1 MHGCS
6 VGSDLVVNAEVDSM
20 GGFVEGGVGIG
31 TKTSPRTA
39 AIEKFQSKLRQ
50 ERDGQHG
57 RRRQLEFLEEGGNP
71 LDFKIEDAASL
82 SVQSTSLTDKQLD
95 QFVTSEVKGSFAITT
110 SAHGDSVESSGRPGA
125 PQLCEPNSADNLM
138 LFDGENKFVG
148 GDRGYRHPPR
158 SNVTPSGQSSKFEE
172 SQNAK
177 EVGKSTAF
185 GIPKKA
191 YKRRYR
197 PRPNHD
203 SARSGSSDI
212 ARGGH
217 ATSLPSQH
225 FPGDVKRLVSDS
237 DKDQNSSL
245 NIAQPPSPNGGMPL
259 KTMPSDNQ
267 LDLEVDGVKAAEST
281 TDFKKDDLLDTVPD
295 ASASRGL
302 LDDQHDQNSLTG
314 VQEMPIQ
321 EAPEK
326 PQLSL
331 VKERVGSAGLDCQP
345 HTTEREIEND
355 SSLMNG
361 FSSGKEF
368 KKSFANEA
376 ENSGAALGAKRLDSE
391 SSCTQTSLSL
401 DGHNDSEMCTNLNI
415 LDSNGNLNGQLVVPD
430 GTPVTE
436 SDVKVN
442 TEIKAVMNS
451 GLNNENFNSG
461 SHNRQS
467 NGCVPKSPEE
477 LVNTVSNLPSETKD
491 KLITERMEEVGPSES
506 ESARKCTVLKT
517 EDSNPQN
524 VCNVG
529 IQGMID
535 TCIPENSE
543 CVSETRVSNL
553 APEGQAPR
561 IHGDEDSI
569 LKEAQIIE
577 AKRKRIAE
585 LSAVTCP
592 LEYGRKS
599 HWDYVLEEMVWL
611 ANDFAQER
619 LWKITAAGQICH
631 KVAFNSRL
639 RFREQNRIW
648 EQKKVAHNVAKAV
661 MDFWHSI
668 EGKSQKMEFPRPKKD
683 YTNAIRGYAM
693 RFLKYND
700 SDVPKSQA
708 EAPSTP
714 DGISDWGIM
723 DTSSEDHLTEVN
735 LFYPVLPG
743 AMDSYR
749 KSIEAHV
756 QLCEKT
762 GNMQEE
768 VETSGCDAVTDC
780 AYEMVEGETSAYDR
794 TVALEGN
801 KSSRFPQKTRKIH
814 LKGYS
819 GRPYDGGA
827 DILFTQCVENRVGS
841 HQSVLLGKRP
851 ASTLNVSIPTKRVR
865 TASRQRVV
873 SPFDATTPGFVQLPI
888 KTDASS
894 GDTGSFQDDQCT
906 LHGGSNMNSLEVE
919 SVGDYEKQLL
929 FDSAEVSKPKKKK
942 KPKFLGSAY
951 GQRWQGDSN
960 YQTNQRDHS
969 RKRLESHQLVSNGS
983 SGLFG
988 QHNAKKPKMLR
999 QSLEN
1004 SFENNAPIG
1013 GSIPSPVASQMSN
1026 MSNPNKLM
1034 RMLSG
1039 RDRSRKAKTLKM
1051 PAGQA
1056 GSGSPWSLFEDQALV
1071 VLVHDMG
1078 PNWELVSDA
1087 INSTLQFKCIY
1098 RKPNECKERHKILMD
1113 RTTGDGADSAED
1125 SGSSQPYPST
1135 LPGIP
1140 KGSARQLFQRLQGPM
1155 EEDTLKS
1162 HFEKIILIGKKY
1174 LLRKTQGENYDLKQL
1189 QQPHDSQMHALSQL
1203 CPSNLNGGPILTPLD
1218 LCDAPSSS
1226 PDFLPVGFEGPHSS
1240 GLSISSQGGG
1250 SMLPASGASSGV
1262 QASSNMIPG
1271 SNFPSASSSP
1281 LNASVRDGR
1290 YAVPRSVSFPVDEQ
1304 QRSQQYNQI
1313 LSGGNML
1320 SNISAPG
1327 ALAGSDSGGART
1339 HPSGN
1344 STGTLTGFNRSMPMA
1359 RPGFQG
1365 IASSSMLNSGSMLS
1379 SGTVAMPS
1387 TVNMH
1392 SGVSSTQANSMVRPR
1407 DVLHM
1412 IRPSQNQEA
1421 KRQMIAPELQIKA
1434 SQGSS
1439 QGVPLFGGLSS
1450 SFPNQTASSP
1460 VSPHP
1465 LHHQQPHVMSSQQP
1479 LVHSPRHPHLQG
1491 AGHATNPQHQA
1502 YAIRIARERHLK
1514 QRLLQQQQ
1522 QQLSNTPPHLPIPSS
1537 LQNSPPITSQ
1547 TSSPPVS
1554 RSSLASPA
1562 SMSPVPQ
1569 HQLKHPFPA
1578 HGLGRAAQPGG
1589 SSLITQMGKQRPPQT
1604 GQQQLQNANRHHPP
1618 QRQQSDSQKQAKV
1631 LKGVGRGKSMMH
1643 QNIQIDPSLSD
1654 GLPTDQVN
1662 QSAEKGEQATQLVQG
1677 QGVYAGPGCSL
1688 VQPAK
1693 QKVSQQ
1699 QHPHSQSYS
1708 GQVPLSKKQQ
1718 IHSNSD
1724 NTNQGLAS
1732 SSVSGPNLPHQSAP
1746 TSVVGSSNHRVLMH
1760 PQQQVQLRPKLM
1772 TQSQAALQGV
1782 LQRKRSLNS
1791 EPPNKLQAGEPESE
1805 QRNIC
1810 NTSQIGKTP
1819 LQDSNNVTNAT
1830 EVSVPGATQ
1839 MKAAVPS
1846 LDSIGTPPTN
1856 SAGNETVPEVNQG
1869 VSQMQSSGLSSVGR
1883 DASVQ
1888 WKQKSSELHP
1898 PSPVTQPPS
1907 HQQQQQWPPLQH
1919 PDQAGNRSL
1928 LARPSES

>member
-6 VGSDLVVNAEVDSM
+6 VGSDLVVNAGVDSM
-20 GGFVEGGVGIG
+20 GEFVEGGMGIG
-31 TKTSPRTA
+31 TKTSPRTT
-39 AIEKFQSKLRQ
+39 AIEKARAELRQ
-50 ERDGQHG
+50 EYGGQHES
-57 RRRQLEFLEEGGNP
+57 RRQLEFLEEGGDP
-71 LDFKIEDAASL
+71 LEFKFEDVATL
-82 SVQSTSLTDKQLD
+82 SVQSTSLTDKHPDL
-95 QFVTSEVKGSFAITT
+95 FVTSEIKGSFAITT

-138 LFDGENKFVG
+138 LFDGKNKFVG
-148 GDRGYRHPPR
+148 SDRGYRHPSR

-177 EVGKSTAF
+177 ELGKSAAF

-191 YKRRYR
+191 YKRRNR
-197 PRPNHD
+197 SRTNRD
-203 SARSGSSDI
+203 SARSSSSDI

-217 ATSLPSQH
+217 DTSLPLQP
-225 FPGDVKRLVSDS
+225 FPKDVKGPVSDL

-245 NIAQPPSPNGGMPL
+245 NIAQTPSPNGGMAL
-259 KTMPSDNQ
+259 KTMLSDNQ

-281 TDFKKDDLLDTVPD
+281 TDFKKDNMLDTVPD

-302 LDDQHDQNSLTG
+302 LDDQHNQNSLTC
-314 VQEMPIQ
+314 VQKTIQ

-331 VKERVGSAGLDCQP
+331 VKERAVSSGLDCQP
-345 HTTEREIEND
+345 DTTEREVENS

-361 FSSGKEF
+361 FGSRKDY

-376 ENSGAALGAKRLDSE
+376 ENSGAALGAKGLDSE

-401 DGHNDSEMCTNLNI
+401 DGLNDSEMCTNRSI

-430 GTPVTE
+430 GMAVTE
-436 SDVKVN
+436 TDVKVKN
-442 TEIKAVMNS
+442 EIKADMNS
-451 GLNNENFNSG
+451 GLNNENHNSG
-461 SHNRQS
+461 HGNHQG
-467 NGCVPKSPEE
+467 NVCVPKSSEE
-477 LVNTVSNLPSETKD
+477 LVCTVSNSQSEIKD
-491 KLITERMEEVGPSES
+491 KLITERMEDVGPSEL
-506 ESARKCTVLKT
+506 EITRKCFVLKS
-517 EDSNPQN
+517 EDPDPEN

-529 IQGMID
+529 VQGMIN
-535 TCIPENSE
+535 TCIPEHPE

-561 IHGDEDSI
+561 IQGDEDSI

-577 AKRKRIAE
+577 AKHKRIAE
-585 LSAVTCP
+585 LSAVSCP
-592 LEYGRKS
+592 LENIRKS
-599 HWDYVLEEMVWL
+599 HWGYVLEEMVWL

-631 KVAFNSRL
+631 QVAFNSRL
-639 RFREQNRIW
+639 RFLERNRRW
-648 EQKKVAHNVAKAV
+648 EQKTVAHDVAKSV

-668 EGKSQKMEFPRPKKD
+668 EVYRGKSQKMELASPKKD
-683 YTNAIRGYAM
+683 YTIAIREYAM

-708 EAPSTP
+708 EAPLTP
-714 DGISDWGIM
+714 DRISDWGTM
-723 DTSSEDHLTEVN
+723 DASSEDHLKEEN
-735 LFYPVLPG
+735 LFYPVLLG
-743 AMDSYR
+743 AMDAYR
-749 KSIEAHV
+749 KSIESHV

-762 GNMQEE
+762 GNGLQEE
-768 VETSGCDAVTDC
+768 VETSACDAATGF
-780 AYEMVEGETSAYDR
+780 AYEVDEGETNAYDR
-794 TVALEGN
+794 SVPLDGN
-801 KSSRFPQKTRKIH
+801 KSSRFPQKTPKIH
-814 LKGYS
+814 LKGYT
-819 GRPYDGGA
+819 GRPYDVGA
-827 DILFTQCVENRVGS
+827 DILFTENRVGN
-841 HQSVLLGKRP
+841 HQSVLQGKRP
-851 ASTLNVSIPTKRVR
+851 ASTLDVSIPTKRVR

-873 SPFDATTPGFVQLPI
+873 SPFGATAAGCVQLPI

-894 GDTGSFQDDQCT
+894 GDTGSFQDDQST
-906 LHGGSNMNSLEVE
+906 LHGGSHMNSLEVE
-919 SVGDYEKQLL
+919 SVGDYEKHLL

-942 KPKFLGSAY
+942 KAKLLGSAY
-951 GQRWQGDSN
+951 GQRWQADSN
-960 YQTNQRDHS
+960 YQANQKDHS
-969 RKRLESHQLVSNGS
+969 RKRFESHQFESNGS

-999 QSLEN
+999 QSFET
-1004 SFENNAPIG
+1004 FENNAPIG

-1026 MSNPNKLM
+1026 MSNPNKFM

-1039 RDRSRKAKTLKM
+1039 RDRNRKSKTLKM
-1051 PAGQA
+1051 PAGQP
-1056 GSGSPWSLFEDQALV
+1056 GSGSPWSLFEEQALV

-1098 RKPNECKERHKILMD
+1098 RKPNECKERHKVLMD

-1174 LLRKTQGENYDLKQL
+1174 LLEKTQGENYDLKHI
-1189 QQPHDSQMHALSQL
+1189 QQPHDSHIHALTQL
-1203 CPSNLNGGPILTPLD
+1203 CPSYLNGGPILTPLD
-1218 LCDAPSSS
+1218 LCEELPPSS
-1226 PDFLPVGFEGPHSS
+1226 PDFLPVGFEGPHSG
-1240 GLSISSQGGG
+1240 GLSISSQAGG
-1250 SMLPASGASSGV
+1250 SSLPASGANSGV
-1262 QASSNMIPG
+1262 QASSNMILG
-1271 SNFPSASSSP
+1271 SNFPSSSGP
-1281 LNASVRDGR
+1281 LNASVR
-1290 YAVPRSVSFPVDEQ
+1290 YAVPRSAPFPVVEH
-1304 QRSQQYNQI
+1304 QRTHQYNQM
-1313 LSGGNML
+1313 LSGGNVQ
-1320 SNISAPG
+1320 SSTSSPG
-1327 ALAGSDSGGART
+1327 ALAGGDNGGART

-1344 STGTLTGFNRSMPMA
+1344 NMGTLSGFNRGMPMA

-1365 IASSSMLNSGSMLS
+1365 MTSSSMLNSGSMLS
-1379 SGTVAMPS
+1379 SGVVAMPS
-1387 TVNMH
+1387 TVNMQ
-1392 SGVSSTQANSMVRPR
+1392 SGVSSNQGNSMSRSR

-1421 KRQMIAPELQIKA
+1421 QRQMTVPELQIKA

-1439 QGVPLFGGLSS
+1439 QGVHPFGGSSS

-1460 VSPHP
+1460 VSSHP
-1465 LHHQQPHVMSSQQP
+1465 LHHQQPHLLASQQP

-1491 AGHATNPQHQA
+1491 ASHATSPQHQA
-1502 YAIRIARERHLK
+1502 YAIRLARERHLQ

-1522 QQLSNTPPHLPIPSS
+1522 QLSHTQPHLPISS
-1537 LQNSPPITSQ
+1537 PLQNSPQITSQ

-1554 RSSLASPA
+1554 LSPLASPS
-1562 SMSPVPQ
+1562 SMSPMPP

-1578 HGLGRAAQPGG
+1578 HGLGRTAQTGG
-1589 SSLITQMGKQRPPQT
+1589 SMNKQRPPQI
-1604 GQQQLQNANRHHPP
+1604 GQQQLQNASRHHPP
-1618 QRQQSDSQKQAKV
+1618 QRQQPESQKQAKV
-1631 LKGVGRGKSMMH
+1631 LKGAGRGKSMTH
-1643 QNIQIDPSLSD
+1643 QTLQIDPSLSD
-1654 GLPTDQVN
+1654 GLPTDQMN

-1677 QGVYAGPGCSL
+1677 QGIL

-1693 QKVSQQ
+1693 QKVNQP
-1699 QHPHSQSYS
+1699 QHAHSKIYS

-1718 IHSNSD
+1718 IPSNSD
-1724 NTNQGLAS
+1724 STNQGLAS
-1732 SSVSGPNLPHQSAP
+1732 SGVLGPNLPHQSLP

-1791 EPPNKLQAGEPESE
+1791 EPPNKLQPGEPQSE
-1805 QRNIC
+1805 QHNIC

-1819 LQDSNNVTNAT
+1819 VQNSKNLANAA
-1830 EVSVPGATQ
+1830 EVSAPGATQ
-1839 MKAAVPS
+1839 MKVAVPS

-1856 SAGNETVPEVNQG
+1856 SAGGDTVPEVSQG
-1869 VSQMQSSGLSSVGR
+1869 LSQMQSSGKFSPTGR

-1888 WKQKSSELHP
+1888 WKQKSSELRP
-1898 PSPVTQPPS
+1898 PLLVTQPQS
-1907 HQQQQQWPPLQH
+1907 HQQQQQRPPLQH
-1919 PDQAGNRSL
+1919 PDQAQVLQAGKRSL
-1928 LARPSES
+1928 LAKPNESRLD

>member
-20 GGFVEGGVGIG
+20 GGFVEGGVDIG

-50 ERDGQHG
+50 ERDGQHE
-57 RRRQLEFLEEGGNP
+57 RRRQLDFLEEGGDP

-82 SVQSTSLTDKQLD
+82 SVQSTSLTDKQPD
-95 QFVTSEVKGSFAITT
+95 QFVISEVKGSFAITT
-110 SAHGDSVESSGRPGA
+110 SAHGDSAESTGQPGS

-148 GDRGYRHPPR
+148 GDRGYRHPSR
-158 SNVTPSGQSSKFEE
+158 SNVTPPGQSSKFEE

-177 EVGKSTAF
+177 ELGKSTAF

-191 YKRRYR
+191 YRRRYR
-197 PRPNHD
+197 PRPNRD
-203 SARSGSSDI
+203 SARSSSSDI

-217 ATSLPSQH
+217 VTSLPSQH
-225 FPGDVKRLVSDS
+225 FPRDVKGLVSDS

-245 NIAQPPSPNGGMPL
+245 NIARPPSPNGGMPL

-267 LDLEVDGVKAAEST
+267 LDLEVDGVKVAEST
-281 TDFKKDDLLDTVPD
+281 TDFKKDDMLDTVPD

-302 LDDQHDQNSLTG
+302 LDDQHDQNSLTC
-314 VQEMPIQ
+314 VQEMHIQ

-331 VKERVGSAGLDCQP
+331 LKERVGSAGLDCQR
-345 HTTEREIEND
+345 HTTEREVENI

-361 FSSGKEF
+361 FSSRKD
-368 KKSFANEA
+368 KKSFGNEA
-376 ENSGAALGAKRLDSE
+376 ENSGAALGAKHLDSE

-401 DGHNDSEMCTNLNI
+401 DGHNDSEMCTNMSI
-415 LDSNGNLNGQLVVPD
+415 LDFNGNLNGQLVVPD
-430 GTPVTE
+430 GMPVIE
-436 SDVKVN
+436 GDVKVK
-442 TEIKAVMNS
+442 TETKADMNS
-451 GLNNENFNSG
+451 GLNIDNLNSG
-461 SHNRQS
+461 NHNRQS
-467 NGCVPKSPEE
+467 NGCVPKSLEE
-477 LVNTVSNLPSETKD
+477 LVSTVSNLPSEIKD
-491 KLITERMEEVGPSES
+491 KLITGRMEEVGPSES
-506 ESARKCTVLKT
+506 EIARKCVVLNT

-524 VCNVG
+524 DCNV
-529 IQGMID
+529 GMID

-543 CVSETRVSNL
+543 CVSQTRVSNL

-569 LKEAQIIE
+569 LKESQIIE

-592 LEYGRKS
+592 LENGRKS

-631 KVAFNSRL
+631 QVAFNSRL
-639 RFREQNRIW
+639 RFQERNRSW

-668 EGKSQKMEFPRPKKD
+668 EAYRGKSQKMEFPRPKKD
-683 YTNAIRGYAM
+683 YTIAIREYAM
-693 RFLKYND
+693 RFLKFND

-714 DGISDWGIM
+714 DRISDWGIT
-723 DTSSEDHLTEVN
+723 DTSPEDHLTEEN
-735 LFYPVLPG
+735 LFYPVLLG
-743 AMDSYR
+743 AMDAYR
-749 KSIEAHV
+749 KSIESHV
-756 QLCEKT
+756 QLCERT
-762 GNMQEE
+762 SNSMQEE
-768 VETSGCDAVTDC
+768 VETSACDAVTDC
-780 AYEMVEGETSAYDR
+780 AEVDEGETNAYDR

-819 GRPYDGGA
+819 GRPYDGRA

-841 HQSVLLGKRP
+841 HQSVLPGKRP
-851 ASTLNVSIPTKRVR
+851 SSTLNVSIPTKRVR

-873 SPFDATTPGFVQLPI
+873 SPFGATTPGFVQLPI

-894 GDTGSFQDDQCT
+894 GDTGSFQNDQST

-919 SVGDYEKQLL
+919 SVGDYEKHLL

-969 RKRLESHQLVSNGS
+969 RKRLKSHQLESNGS

-988 QHNAKKPKMLR
+988 QHNAKMLR

-1004 SFENNAPIG
+1004 PFENNAPIG

-1039 RDRSRKAKTLKM
+1039 KDRSRKAKTLKM
-1051 PAGQA
+1051 PAGQP

-1098 RKPNECKERHKILMD
+1098 RKSNECKERHKILMD

-1174 LLRKTQGENYDLKQL
+1174 LLRKTRGENYDLKQL

-1226 PDFLPVGFEGPHSS
+1226 PDFLPIGFESPHSS

-1250 SMLPASGASSGV
+1250 SVLPASGANSGV
-1262 QASSNMIPG
+1262 QASSNMILG
-1271 SNFPSASSSP
+1271 SNFPSSSSSP
-1281 LNASVRDGR
+1281 LNASVR

-1304 QRSQQYNQI
+1304 QRSQQYNQM
-1313 LSGGNML
+1313 LSGGNMQ

-1344 STGTLTGFNRSMPMA
+1344 SMGSLTGFNRGMPMA

-1379 SGTVAMPS
+1379 SGMVAMPS

-1392 SGVSSTQANSMVRPR
+1392 SGVSSNQGNSMAIPR

-1421 KRQMIAPELQIKA
+1421 QRQMIVPELQIKV
-1434 SQGSS
+1434 SQGRS
-1439 QGVPLFGGLSS
+1439 QGVPPFGGLSS

-1460 VSPHP
+1460 VSSHP
-1465 LHHQQPHVMSSQQP
+1465 LHQQQPHLISSQQP
-1479 LVHSPRHPHLQG
+1479 LVHSPCHPHLQG
-1491 AGHATNPQHQA
+1491 ASHTTNPQHQA
-1502 YAIRIARERHLK
+1502 YAIRLARERHLQ

-1522 QQLSNTPPHLPIPSS
+1522 QQLSHAQPHLPMSSS
-1537 LQNSPPITSQ
+1537 LQNSPQITSQ
-1547 TSSPPVS
+1547 TSPPVS
-1554 RSSLASPA
+1554 LSPLASPA
-1562 SMSPVPQ
+1562 SLSPMSQ
-1569 HQLKHPFPA
+1569 HQLKQPFPA
-1578 HGLGRAAQPGG
+1578 HGLGRTAQTGG
-1589 SSLITQMGKQRPPQT
+1589 SSLITQMGKQRPHQT
-1604 GQQQLQNANRHHPP
+1604 GQQQLQNASRHHPP
-1618 QRQQSDSQKQAKV
+1618 QRQQSVSQKQAKI
-1631 LKGVGRGKSMMH
+1631 LKGVGRGKSMIH
-1643 QNIQIDPSLSD
+1643 QNMQTDTSLTD

-1677 QGVYAGPGCSL
+1677 QGAYAGPGCSL

-1693 QKVSQQ
+1693 QKVSQP
-1699 QHPHSQSYS
+1699 QHPHSKS
-1708 GQVPLSKKQQ
+1708 LSKKQQ
-1718 IHSNSD
+1718 NSSNSD

-1732 SSVSGPNLPHQSAP
+1732 SSVSGPKVPHQSVP
-1746 TSVVGSSNHRVLMH
+1746 TSVVGSTNHRVLMH

-1772 TQSQAALQGV
+1772 TQSQAALQEV

-1791 EPPNKLQAGEPESE
+1791 EPPNKLQAGEPQSE

-1810 NTSQIGKTP
+1810 NTSQIGKMP
-1819 LQDSNNVTNAT
+1819 PQDSNNLTNAT
-1830 EVSVPGATQ
+1830 EVSAPGATQ

-1856 SAGNETVPEVNQG
+1856 SAGSETVPEVNQ
-1869 VSQMQSSGLSSVGR
+1869 MQSSGNLSPIGR
-1883 DASVQ
+1883 DASIQ

-1898 PSPVTQPPS
+1898 PLPVTQPQS
-1907 HQQQQQWPPLQH
+1907 HQQQQQQRPPLQH
-1919 PDQAGNRSL
+1919 PDQAQVLQAENRSL
-1928 LARPSES
+1928 LARPNESRLD

>member
-6 VGSDLVVNAEVDSM
+6 VGSELVVNAEVDSM

-31 TKTSPRTA
+31 TKTSPCTA
-39 AIEKFQSKLRQ
+39 AIEKFQSELRQ
-50 ERDGQHG
+50 ERDGQQE
-57 RRRQLEFLEEGGNP
+57 RRRQLEFLQEGGNP

-82 SVQSTSLTDKQLD
+82 SVQSTSLTDKQPD

-110 SAHGDSVESSGRPGA
+110 SAHGDSAESSGRPGA

-148 GDRGYRHPPR
+148 GDRGYRHPSR
-158 SNVTPSGQSSKFEE
+158 GNVTPSGQSSKFEE

-177 EVGKSTAF
+177 ELGKSTDF

-191 YKRRYR
+191 YRRRYR
-197 PRPNHD
+197 PRPNRD
-203 SARSGSSDI
+203 SARSSSSDI

-217 ATSLPSQH
+217 GTSLPSQH
-225 FPGDVKRLVSDS
+225 FPRDVKGLVSDS

-245 NIAQPPSPNGGMPL
+245 NIARPPSPNGGMPL

-281 TDFKKDDLLDTVPD
+281 TDFKKDDMLDTVPD

-302 LDDQHDQNSLTG
+302 LDDQHDHNSLAC

-331 VKERVGSAGLDCQP
+331 VKERVGSTGLDCQP
-345 HTTEREIEND
+345 HTTEREVENG

-361 FSSGKEF
+361 FSSRKD

-401 DGHNDSEMCTNLNI
+401 DGHNDSEMCTNVSI
-415 LDSNGNLNGQLVVPD
+415 LDSNGNVNGQLVVPC
-430 GTPVTE
+430 GMPVIE
-436 SDVKVN
+436 SDVKVK
-442 TEIKAVMNS
+442 TETKAVMNS
-451 GLNNENFNSG
+451 GLTNDNLNSG
-461 SHNRQS
+461 NHNRQN

-477 LVNTVSNLPSETKD
+477 LVSTVSKLPSEIKD
-491 KLITERMEEVGPSES
+491 KLIMERMEEVGPSES
-506 ESARKCTVLKT
+506 EIARKCVVLNT
-517 EDSNPQN
+517 EDSNPQS

-535 TCIPENSE
+535 TCIPEN
-543 CVSETRVSNL
+543 CVSQTRVSNL
-553 APEGQAPR
+553 APERRAPR
-561 IHGDEDSI
+561 IHSDEDSI

-592 LEYGRKS
+592 LENGRKS

-611 ANDFAQER
+611 ANDFAQEH

-631 KVAFNSRL
+631 QVAFNSRL
-639 RFREQNRIW
+639 RFQERNRSW
-648 EQKKVAHNVAKAV
+648 EQKQVAHNVAKAV

-683 YTNAIRGYAM
+683 YTTAIRDYAM

-700 SDVPKSQA
+700 SDVPKNQA

-714 DGISDWGIM
+714 DRISDWGII
-723 DTSSEDHLTEVN
+723 DTSSEDHVTEEN
-735 LFYPVLPG
+735 LFYPVLLG
-743 AMDSYR
+743 TMDAYR
-749 KSIEAHV
+749 KSIESHV

-762 GNMQEE
+762 E
-768 VETSGCDAVTDC
+768 VETSAFDAVTDY
-780 AYEMVEGETSAYDR
+780 AYEVDEGETSAYDR
-794 TVALEGN
+794 TFALQGD

-841 HQSVLLGKRP
+841 HQSVLLGKGP

-865 TASRQRVV
+865 TATRQRVV
-873 SPFDATTPGFVQLPI
+873 SPFGATTPGFVQLPI

-894 GDTGSFQDDQCT
+894 GDTGSFQDDQST
-906 LHGGSNMNSLEVE
+906 LHGVSNVNSAEVE
-919 SVGDYEKQLL
+919 SVGDYEKHLL

-969 RKRLESHQLVSNGS
+969 RKRLESHQLESNGS

-999 QSLEN
+999 QSLES

-1039 RDRSRKAKTLKM
+1039 RDRSRKAQTLKM
-1051 PAGQA
+1051 LAGQP

-1087 INSTLQFKCIY
+1087 INSTLQFKSIY
-1098 RKPNECKERHKILMD
+1098 RKPNECKERHKILMH

-1162 HFEKIILIGKKY
+1162 HFEKIISIGKKY

-1189 QQPHDSQMHALSQL
+1189 QQPHISQMHALSQL
-1203 CPSNLNGGPILTPLD
+1203 CLSNLNGGPVLTPLD

-1250 SMLPASGASSGV
+1250 SVLPASGANSGV
-1262 QASSNMIPG
+1262 QASSNMILG
-1271 SNFPSASSSP
+1271 SNFPSSSSP

-1304 QRSQQYNQI
+1304 QRSQQYNQM
-1313 LSGGNML
+1313 LSGGNMQ
-1320 SNISAPG
+1320 SNISATG

-1339 HPSGN
+1339 NPSGN
-1344 STGTLTGFNRSMPMA
+1344 SMGTLTVFNRGMPMA

-1365 IASSSMLNSGSMLS
+1365 IASSSMLNSGSILS
-1379 SGTVAMPS
+1379 SGMVAMPS

-1392 SGVSSTQANSMVRPR
+1392 SGVSSNQGNSMARPR

-1421 KRQMIAPELQIKA
+1421 QRQMIVPELQMV

-1439 QGVPLFGGLSS
+1439 QGVPPFGGLSS
-1450 SFPNQTASSP
+1450 SFPNQAASSP
-1460 VSPHP
+1460 VSSHP
-1465 LHHQQPHVMSSQQP
+1465 LHQQQPHLISSQQP

-1491 AGHATNPQHQA
+1491 ASHATNPHHQA
-1502 YAIRIARERHLK
+1502 YAIRLARERHLQ

-1522 QQLSNTPPHLPIPSS
+1522 LSHTQPH
-1537 LQNSPPITSQ
+1537 NSPQTTSQ
-1547 TSSPPVS
+1547 TSPPVS
-1554 RSSLASPA
+1554 LSPLASPA
-1562 SMSPVPQ
+1562 SMSPMPQ

-1578 HGLGRAAQPGG
+1578 HGLGRTAQTGG
-1589 SSLITQMGKQRPPQT
+1589 SSLITQMCKKRPHQT
-1604 GQQQLQNANRHHPP
+1604 GQQLLQNASRHHPP
-1618 QRQQSDSQKQAKV
+1618 QRQQSESQKQARI
-1631 LKGVGRGKSMMH
+1631 LKGVGRGKSMIH
-1643 QNIQIDPSLSD
+1643 QNMQNDTSLTD

-1662 QSAEKGEQATQLVQG
+1662 QSTEKGEQAIQLVQG
-1677 QGVYAGPGCSL
+1677 QGAYAGPGCSL

-1693 QKVSQQ
+1693 QKVSQP
-1699 QHPHSQSYS
+1699 QHPHSKSYS
-1708 GQVPLSKKQQ
+1708 GQAPLSKKQQ
-1718 IHSNSD
+1718 IPSNSD
-1724 NTNQGLAS
+1724 NTNQGLS
-1732 SSVSGPNLPHQSAP
+1732 LSSVSDPNFPHQSVP

-1791 EPPNKLQAGEPESE
+1791 EQPNKLQAGEPQNE

-1810 NTSQIGKTP
+1810 NTSQMGKMP
-1819 LQDSNNVTNAT
+1819 PQDSNNLTNAT
-1830 EVSVPGATQ
+1830 EVSAPGATQ

-1846 LDSIGTPPTN
+1846 LGSIGTPPTN
-1856 SAGNETVPEVNQG
+1856 SAGSETVPEV
-1869 VSQMQSSGLSSVGR
+1869 SQIQSSGNLSPIGR

-1888 WKQKSSELHP
+1888 WKQKSPELHP
-1898 PSPVTQPPS
+1898 PSPVTQPQS
-1907 HQQQQQWPPLQH
+1907 HQQQQQQRPPLLH
-1919 PDQAGNRSL
+1919 PDQAQVLQAGNRSL
-1928 LARPSES
+1928 LARPGESRLD